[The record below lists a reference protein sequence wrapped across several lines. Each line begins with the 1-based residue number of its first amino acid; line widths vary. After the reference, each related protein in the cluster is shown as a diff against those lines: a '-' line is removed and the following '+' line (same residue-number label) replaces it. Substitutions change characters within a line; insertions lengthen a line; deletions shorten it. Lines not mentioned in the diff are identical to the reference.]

1 MNIKRVVLAGMML
14 FMPNLVSAGSGGPGI
29 KIEPLRVPQGG
40 IAVVTVEGAVGSVD
54 GDFAGRKIHFNPSSD
69 SVKAVIGVDLYT
81 EPGAYPLEVRVKGRT
96 IRRMLRVVKK
106 DYGVQRLS
114 LPRDMVELSPEN
126 ELRVEQEA
134 QRLLAIW
141 PVETERLWA
150 GEFINPCEG
159 PVRSHFGLRRIINNR
174 PKNPHSGVDIAA
186 EEGTEVKAPNNGV
199 VALVDEQFY
208 SGRTVILDHG
218 QGLYTMFFHLSGILV
233 SQGQVVK
240 KGEVIGLVGSTGRST
255 GAHLHW
261 GVRLQGARVD
271 PLELIKL
278 SLE

>member
-1 MNIKRVVLAGMML
+1 MNIKRFVFAGMML
-14 FMPNLVSAGSGGPGI
+14 IMPNLVSAGSGGPCI

-40 IAVVTVEGAVGSVD
+40 IAVVTVEGAVGSVE
-54 GDFAGRKIHFNPSSD
+54 GDFAGRKIHFNQSRD
-69 SVKAVIGVDLYT
+69 SVKAVIGVDLST

-126 ELRVEQEA
+126 ELRVEQDA
-134 QRLLAIW
+134 QKLRTIW
-141 PVETERLWA
+141 PVETERLWD
-150 GEFINPCEG
+150 GGFMNPCDG
-159 PVRSHFGLRRIINNR
+159 PVKSRFGLRRIINNK
-174 PKNPHSGVDIAA
+174 PKNPHSGVDIVA
-186 EEGTEVKAPNNGV
+186 EEGTEVKAPNRGV
-199 VALVDEQFY
+199 VALVDDQFY

-261 GVRLQGARVD
+261 GIRLQGARVD

-278 SLE
+278 RLE